1 VLGRPRLRSSAD
13 LPIGGGKDYPRL
25 PEGTG
30 LPQKRLLVLLERYG
44 TIADHVAAY
53 MQAGPDAPLAH
64 HSGYSRREIEY
75 MALYE
80 RVVHLDDLI
89 MRRTLIGIL
98 GELSL
103 PLLKELAAIVSGILQ
118 WPEEKTAA
126 EIERTVQM
134 FKKVYGVILAA

>member
-1 VLGRPRLRSSAD
+1 
-13 LPIGGGKDYPRL
+13 
-25 PEGTG
+25 
-30 LPQKRLLVLLERYG
+30 
-44 TIADHVAAY
+44 
-53 MQAGPDAPLAH
+53 
-64 HSGYSRREIEY
+64 
-75 MALYE
+75 
-80 RVVHLDDLI
+80 

-103 PLLKELAAIVSGILQ
+103 PLLKELAAIVSGVLQ